1 MKRQEL
7 LDAFAGMSPEDRVA
21 VEAEV
26 IRAVRFEEAPGMAS
40 AMAATIALMDRI
52 RAGQDPIEACREM
65 LDEMAGM
72 CCG

>member
-1 MKRQEL
+1 MNPQEL
-7 LDAFAGMSPEDRVA
+7 LEGFAGLSLEDRVA
-21 VEAEV
+21 VEAEM
-26 IRAVRFEEAPGMAS
+26 IRAARFEGAPGMAS

-52 RAGQDPIEACREM
+52 KAGQDPIAACQEM